1 MMDISDSGSST
12 MRVYSTAF
20 ISGFESPGVE
30 VPGGEKCMSIG
41 TLL

>member
-1 MMDISDSGSST
+1 MMDISDPGSST
-12 MRVYSTAF
+12 MGVYSTAF
-20 ISGFESPGVE
+20 IPDFEGPGVE

>member
-1 MMDISDSGSST
+1 MMDISDSVSST

-20 ISGFESPGVE
+20 IPGFDGPGVE
-30 VPGGEKCMSIG
+30 VPGGEKCMSTG

>member
-1 MMDISDSGSST
+1 MMEISDPGSYT
-12 MRVYSTAF
+12 MGMYSTAF
-20 ISGFESPGVE
+20 IPGFDGLGVE